1 MTGRYVSRKDLQ
13 TWGKT
18 MRDLR
23 EEVAQLRKENAR
35 LRRNDRMKYLL
46 RKEAVA
52 GLDKAELRE
61 LTKLMI
67 EGEEE

>member
-1 MTGRYVSRKDLQ
+1 
-13 TWGKT
+13 